1 MKIQKF
7 EVGPFLENTYL
18 LTKEGEHLLVDPGFA
33 REPEFKEFKDNI
45 TGDLR
50 AIVLTHAHVDHVLG
64 LKRTLRDFDVPVY
77 YCREDRFLWENF
89 GSQSQMFGINQ
100 GGLDFVPENL
110 PTDDVFEVGSFKFK
124 CLYTPGHSPDHLSLY
139 FEEEGKLLAGD
150 ALFRESIGRT
160 DLYKGSLDTLKKSI
174 KDKLYTLPGET
185 VVYPGHGP
193 ETNIEHEKNNNPFV
207 SG

>member
-1 MKIQKF
+1 MGKLWKP
-7 EVGPFLENTYL
+7 VS
-18 LTKEGEHLLVDPGFA
+18 
-33 REPEFKEFKDNI
+33 
-45 TGDLR
+45 
-50 AIVLTHAHVDHVLG
+50 
-64 LKRTLRDFDVPVY
+64 DVWY
-77 YCREDRFLWENF
+77 
-89 GSQSQMFGINQ
+89 QS

-110 PTDDVFEVGSFKFK
+110 PTDDIFEISSFKFK

-139 FEEEGKLLAGD
+139 FEEDGKLLAGD

-160 DLYKGSLDTLKKSI
+160 DLYKGSMDTLKKSI

-193 ETNIEHEKNNNPFV
+193 ETSIEHEKNNNPFV